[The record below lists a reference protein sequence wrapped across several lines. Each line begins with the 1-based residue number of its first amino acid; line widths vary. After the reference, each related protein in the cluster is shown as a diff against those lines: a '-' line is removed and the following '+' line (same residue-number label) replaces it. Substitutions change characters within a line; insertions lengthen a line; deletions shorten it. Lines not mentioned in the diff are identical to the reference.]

1 MTLLLNAAATL
12 FMTGVI
18 WFVQV
23 VHYPLFGAVG
33 GGGFVRY
40 EARHTRLTSRVVLG
54 PMVLELV
61 TAGLLVGRPPTSVHA
76 WEAWAGLALVGLIW
90 VSTAL
95 LQVPRHNELAAG
107 FGVSAHAALVR
118 TNWLR
123 TAAWTLR
130 SGLLLVWLARAL

>member
-1 MTLLLNAAATL
+1 
-12 FMTGVI
+12 MTGLI

-33 GGGFVRY
+33 GAAFVRY
-40 EARHTRLTSRVVLG
+40 EARHTRLTTRVVLG
-54 PMVLELV
+54 PMGLELV
-61 TAGLLVGRPPTSVHA
+61 TAGLLVWHRPVLIYP

-90 VSTAL
+90 FSTAL
-95 LQVPRHNELAAG
+95 LQVPRHGELAAG
-107 FGVSAHAALVR
+107 FGAAAHAALVD

-130 SGLLLVWLARAL
+130 SGLVLVWLARAL

>member
-1 MTLLLNAAATL
+1 
-12 FMTGVI
+12 MTGLI

-33 GGGFVRY
+33 GAAFVRY
-40 EARHTRLTSRVVLG
+40 AARHTRLTTRVVLG
-54 PMVLELV
+54 PMLLELV
-61 TAGLLVGRPPTSVHA
+61 TAGLLVGTPSAFIAT

-95 LQVPRHNELAAG
+95 LQVPRHGELAAG
-107 FGVSAHAALVR
+107 FSASAHVALVG

-130 SGLLLVWLARAL
+130 SSLVLVWLARALGLVNGV